1 MPPHGF
7 PPLFAAV
14 TSAALV
20 LAIGLAPSR
29 AEPVEPAAG
38 SPLWPGAA
46 PVDAITVPPPSPT
59 HPAGDPYAAFV
70 TEASRRFGV
79 PESWIRAVMRTES
92 AGDPHATSPKGAMG
106 LMQVMPQ
113 TWAELSARYGFGP
126 DAYDPRESIL
136 AGAAYLREMHDRYGT
151 VDGMLAAY
159 NAGPGLYD
167 EHLATG
173 RPLPVETRNYVASIA
188 PAIGGGVQPSAPGA
202 RAVRTADVLAAPI
215 FIARSTDR
223 NVAAVRPSDPPAVEL
238 SPDEARF
245 LALQDAHSAQAQ
257 DVRRRG
263 DRAVTPHPV
272 QHAPRTPNPLFVPV
286 QSTGD
291 PHDRRP

>member
-7 PPLFAAV
+7 PPLFAVV

-46 PVDAITVPPPSPT
+46 PVDAITAPPPSPT

-126 DAYDPRESIL
+126 DAYDPRENIL
-136 AGAAYLREMHDRYGT
+136 AGTAYLREMHDRYGT

-159 NAGPGLYD
+159 NAGPGRYD
-167 EHLATG
+167 DHLATG
-173 RPLPVETRNYVASIA
+173 RPLPVETRTYVATIA
-188 PAIGGGVQPSAPGA
+188 PAIGGGVPPRFSDA
-202 RAVRTADVLAAPI
+202 RAVRVADVLAAPI
-215 FIARSTDR
+215 FVARAGDR
-223 NVAAVRPSDPPAVEL
+223 DTVAVQPASAQAAGL
-238 SPDEARF
+238 TLDEQRF
-245 LALQDAHSAQAQ
+245 LAWQDAHPAQAQ
-257 DVRRRG
+257 NARRRG
-263 DRAVTPHPV
+263 DRAATTHPV
-272 QHAPRTPNPLFVPV
+272 QDEPGTPNPLFVQV
-286 QSTGD
+286 QSRGG